1 MLLVLPM
8 PRALPPAR
16 GAVGPSLHT
25 PPSQG
30 ARSASGAKV
39 SRSRACGLHP
49 STCTGHREPVE
60 ALFKEERARRFSPR
74 INQGSALDTSVKPT
88 NSNQRPQSTASR
100 RRREDDMREERA
112 LLRRHQWSS
121 SREGFAPA
129 PQTSGNGVTHE
140 EVLAPRSTGLWLR
153 NLKYSNC
160 EARLSGS
167 QGQCEGKGGGQTREP
182 GKPARSESRE
192 RRSCGHSGQESRTQA
207 LQPRGTWL

>member
-1 MLLVLPM
+1 MSGTVTDCLNWDRRFCLYTWANEWGACRGPSSHSAGAMLQVLPM

-39 SRSRACGLHP
+39 SRSRACGPHP

-60 ALFKEERARRFSPR
+60 GLFKGERARRFSPR
-74 INQGSALDTSVKPT
+74 SNQGSALDTSVKPT
-88 NSNQRPQSTASR
+88 NSNQRPQSTAAR
-100 RRREDDMREERA
+100 RRCEDDNREERA

-129 PQTSGNGVTHE
+129 LQTSGNV
-140 EVLAPRSTGLWLR
+140 
-153 NLKYSNC
+153 
-160 EARLSGS
+160 
-167 QGQCEGKGGGQTREP
+167 
-182 GKPARSESRE
+182 
-192 RRSCGHSGQESRTQA
+192 
-207 LQPRGTWL
+207 